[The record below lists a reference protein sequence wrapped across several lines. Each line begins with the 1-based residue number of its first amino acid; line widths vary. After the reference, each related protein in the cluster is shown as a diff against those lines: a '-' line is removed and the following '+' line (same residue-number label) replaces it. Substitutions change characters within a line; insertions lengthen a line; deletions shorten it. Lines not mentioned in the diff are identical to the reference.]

1 MDYNNEKYYTT
12 KEIAQRYGVTATSV
26 RVWIRNGE
34 LPAIQIGNSY
44 RVKQS
49 DLALFEQK
57 RRRLIPSKIKTS
69 RRRQSNEG

>member
-12 KEIAQRYGVTATSV
+12 KEIAQRYGVTTTSV
-26 RVWIRNGE
+26 RVWIRRGE

-44 RVKQS
+44 RIKQS
-49 DLALFEQK
+49 DLELFEQR

-69 RRRQSNEG
+69 LKAETEQ